1 MSNRLIALLLV
12 IAGFG
17 VLTTRAL
24 MESSYFGVFLS
35 SFDSWAG
42 MQIFFDLV
50 IVCTLACIWMID
62 DSRRSG
68 LPAVPFILITLAA
81 GSFGPLLYLVV
92 RELRSPAGH
101 QVSA

>member
-12 IAGFG
+12 ITGFG

-24 MESSYFGVFLS
+24 MESGYFGVFLS

-50 IVCTLACIWMID
+50 IVCILASIWMID

-68 LPAVPFILITLAA
+68 LPALPFILITLAA